1 MKICITPSSLKLF
14 GTYVNR
20 QLSDQIKFNKS
31 APQLIADLFE
41 LGIKTF
47 SNTEL
52 TETENKEIVLQHMS
66 IVPQIVLKH
75 LAENPTLKF
84 KDESGIKSLASEV
97 LQASEDKSSAS
108 FEKVVN
114 RFGSIVGNQNIKV
127 PEKDYLDR
135 FEAISLE
142 LFKTANQEAI
152 WNEKDGYSKNIQD
165 QSKGFEFGVSRGII
179 KSGNSN
185 LYQFKLT
192 TLGAL
197 KAMDGFVDTT
207 GLTEMLSPMLVL
219 VNNKNEIVKF
229 NSKGVEDVNGQIP
242 GYSIKTS
249 EKSLI
254 YQKGIIAE
262 QYEDKGLSRLEA
274 KKKAS
279 ADVNDFINYIKKSAQ
294 SKTPVYLSINVGQ
307 SSLGFI
313 AIDRNRTTNLSDV
326 INLNTEE
333 APLGKE
339 FTGKQFYPVIKPKNS
354 SKTFPVYSKALSE
367 LTDDEFEMLHYLLTA
382 SEVKVEG
389 YKSALNNNT
398 RKKFISY
405 FVQER
410 SGIFAFTAST
420 KKTATKESV
429 ESTVQLGNEVID
441 ATNLTI
447 EKLKEW
453 ANQRQS
459 KPVSKAQLTEGTVV
473 KESIDLVTNL
483 GEFYYGKDGKVYE
496 SVGVR
501 RSFSDERSMNM
512 DDFILGGSKVPVKL
526 EEGVLKVGNKK
537 TLRDQVTSVGYTNVV
552 LNGDNKIVAM
562 GSYLKFE
569 KGVDTLKDIIPLSG
583 EIKFRSIS
591 TRNKATQANAK
602 QNEAA
607 VAWFKSS
614 PLYDIIKLNF
624 INGVS
629 EQGPNFVA
637 NFINDSI
644 NLFEGSSGAD
654 VYHEAFHAFF
664 DGILSVSERTEIYG
678 ALRTI
683 SWSQAT
689 EIEIEEY
696 LAEEF
701 REFALSDGKNTKI
714 SDSNIIAFFQ
724 KLLTLLKSIFGNMTY
739 VEAKALNKTNA
750 LVDVLFNSLYKGEFT
765 SDMFTSRTN
774 EAKWKSEEIDTT
786 SGDEFSLEEVNL
798 IMESMQSLLS
808 EFITKGLNI
817 SENIEDKQ
825 NAVKY
830 LQLMAENLSSSE
842 IYQSAAKAFENLSN
856 NRLRTGSGAFM
867 IQKNPKIL
875 NLALNFVKARFQ
887 QELDLINKQLK
898 SSKEAGESIS
908 LKYNKEILEKV
919 LKEENFGTL
928 SEVGN
933 YLEESQNKE
942 KTNSTLLGTFLNN
955 YSNLNISEIVEQ
967 QLIDEVVEDVDENTE
982 TWEVLWNRGGQELML
997 DKTLSTVA
1005 VDILSS
1011 VRAYTKQGKGNPII
1025 NPIGIQRMLPF
1036 KNTLA
1041 KVARLVA
1048 NTVDAQEMAEKLKAA
1063 AVQDKE
1069 LAQILNRLGDI
1080 TDLKH
1085 SAKLSMEE
1093 HKQWTSFWQS
1103 LNKSDVILQEFI
1115 LANEIKINAEEE
1127 ITASLTAKVGKAQS
1141 EDLKIDRQWAS
1152 NFKFIL
1158 MEEGNPAIENKAGIP
1173 VYNLKKLYDDW
1184 INPSQGLYYG
1194 KISGEGPQFVSNSK
1208 EQGTG
1213 VYTRN
1218 RKSLAEADPIGFL
1231 AELGIEIVEESE
1243 VMEMLFNEKNEHGTP
1258 LIAYLVDNIKN
1269 RLTATTWNALEGMW
1283 EPNAALLTVKSLNE
1297 IFVGFKY
1304 KDATGKIQDQSEI
1317 FGVKKGLRELQYQYA
1332 DQYTAFSSRNAKG
1345 ELQSEKSFNSSLLMN
1360 VHAINAAQSIE
1371 DVFNTPGLEHLN
1383 PKWNPQVL
1391 ASNWLTTMF
1400 QLGSK
1405 YDTQQQG
1412 KRDPAIKVHVQN
1424 LSGNKLIQQTEILT
1438 VDIETGKTIVA
1449 GSLENDRG
1457 ESQISSD
1464 LNTKMIGDFYLT
1476 LNGKQEIMR
1485 SEAKSTSLTV
1495 FTTTKIAGE
1504 SQTRKQLE
1512 LAINVNEIEQIIKGE
1527 YSGQILLD
1535 RFKGHIIND
1544 IVRIQRSQEL
1554 QRQIKS
1560 GEINGKEIAID
1571 VAQLNRGT
1579 DWMMFDFLSTELKE
1593 KLLKQNILDTWNTPS
1608 AISQKLFQ
1616 EIEKELR
1623 AEFMRDAEALYSEF
1637 KDRLPLAQETLDFY
1651 TKDTAEGVEAETQK
1665 QVVAKMFLSFIANN
1679 FLSNADYS
1687 ATFLGDSSIYDL
1699 DKEAYHKR
1707 IAGLISTGNIIR
1719 RDDAWLQLVNSE
1731 EFGNEAFAKKHNA
1744 RFNRQRDYTYSGK
1757 LNTGVMKEIISQSV
1771 FREQYEALGLDVT
1784 DYKNMEE
1791 ADGQG
1796 WISFDAYRLLNMS
1809 IDEWSDKQEYVYQ
1822 KMLNDESLTRD
1833 DMKTTFPVRKFQYY
1847 GSVMNAESQAKLR
1860 DAGFDFAS
1868 MAFHKYSLMPL
1879 VPEII
1884 KNSPKLVKLH
1894 ESMME
1899 NGLAYVT
1906 MNSGSKLSTL
1916 TNVEYSLEDEKF
1928 VAIEDEF
1935 YKADRS
1941 LNIDMLDSETPWTLN
1956 TIDVMNLKS
1965 QIFIKEGYKGYVTLP
1980 TQLRKMA
1987 IIGVLD
1993 NGVPFDYTSKQ
2004 TKKNASLTVEQ
2015 IEKKWESLSPLQKR
2029 KQSKKW
2035 AWYQDFTE
2043 TLDEMQSVLRDDLLK
2058 DIQMKEVKNS
2068 DGTIS
2073 YEGDSAQ
2080 LVEYI
2085 KNQLKDKELL
2095 PEEINYIAKED
2106 GTLIDDLSFSL
2117 IGSKIEELLVTLVDK
2132 KLRRLRTKGEKLTQ
2146 VSSAMWESY
2155 EWKTGTEED
2164 HVKYGTSGLK
2174 FHFAKDNNGK
2184 YIKDPV
2190 TGKFTVTEMEVKIA
2204 LQGDYVKL
2212 FNTKHSDGKRISVY
2226 TKDAAG
2232 NRQLNYDASLKRLN
2246 ESIKEEV
2253 WLAKYGKM
2261 IDIPGVRIPSQ
2272 GSNSFIATRIAE
2284 FLPESAGTILI
2295 MPSEVVVNTGSDYDV
2310 DAMFTLMKSI
2320 ISKYGRTEEVV
2331 YIPNQKEDEII
2342 LFDAIDVLE
2351 ETRAKILEQ
2360 KQELYQKYADYREE
2374 KGLVNDE
2381 VQSWI
2386 ESIAANKLNIDESYA
2401 DKRTVYNSD
2410 KYTVSQK
2417 KEYHAKVDAQ
2427 ISATLTNIEDA
2438 ETKIAEILS
2447 QFFDAEINNKSNRRE
2462 AVEANHKK
2470 YNDPIKKLDEQL
2482 TKIENQLFTL
2492 EAKLQGRSVKGLQN
2506 RLIDL
2511 IQERVLDPDNM
2522 VRLVAPNVTDAWEDM
2537 ARDAGKKIAKTF
2549 DKTKGG
2555 NSKIFKYRFNLLKQ
2569 QEMSVALD
2577 ALGIAA
2583 IASTFYAVFT
2593 TFDATLQDV
2602 SEKDLKKFTSALQ
2615 FLKNANNITSVR
2627 AWENSL
2633 KIVNE
2638 FQSRTLKLPSNTV
2651 KKTNSLSLGMVEN
2664 INGQQISDLL
2674 SQLISGYVDAANK
2687 PFIAEMQGNKENT
2700 PTILFLTM
2708 AGVSPRNIISI
2719 MTNPLVLEYNAEI
2732 IANKGIFGTA
2742 VSAQDKEQLD
2752 AILNEQIKEESRSY
2766 SSPEAKAL
2774 KAMYDEYD
2782 NLEGLL
2788 YKEASDKTLSLN
2800 AILNRAAE
2808 FSEKELESRIGE
2820 NVTFRDF
2827 EVLAQFIAAKTMA
2840 EQLNEFQQ
2848 LTKFDTVKI
2857 SSISEAQDRQEA
2869 IKEFKSISAD
2879 KRVIPNAWFEKIAKS
2894 PIGAFNNDQFII
2906 DLFARYFGVK
2916 NNPALILKSLGVK
2929 VPKGMDKKKVL
2940 TEFKD
2945 DFIWFLYQNAVYA
2958 TNTYTTS
2965 STSVVDNKIAAPGK
2979 TYTLKEDS
2987 SLSELTINEETGEVS
3002 YPANLLLLEQN
3013 FAEFA
3018 PVFKFFNNNNP
3029 KEYVKF
3035 RVEFENL
3042 KRVSENMTHEEF
3054 MEAYGIFDY
3063 SSKSY
3068 FEQGET
3074 TGRSLILNKVALY
3087 NTGNVNAMFDISTG
3101 VSSVL
3106 RNLNSKYKSDLEN
3119 FAFFRDI
3126 KFDYNEP
3133 LGKMNMHLPQIQD
3146 AQMAKV
3152 YRENIAELKNSPH
3165 AEVRDFFGKFDHIVI
3180 MQTGLTLKSKYALTK
3195 LIDQNLLENVI
3206 ESSIGVKYVNGVLE
3220 DINDLINKG
3229 TKREE
3234 IDGQIIDQFADLF
3247 SDALDK
3253 KAMKVRGHNYTVD
3266 KLSFAKVKKARIK
3279 RGTNL
3284 VTVAKSFEEAQSIE
3298 RTQGGYIINA
3308 ERILALMSNQRYS
3321 RNNEKYSFEDAV
3333 FEYKNEKL
3341 IIVNE
3346 KMLVPENVQPNL
3358 LTQEQLDNALL
3369 ILGVDNS
3376 GPLPKLVAQKKDIG
3390 LGLSIERAKILKPL
3404 YSIKDEV
3411 MANRATKAI
3420 AKPTAPLNPQYKS
3433 STAAYVEALST
3444 GEYKDKNI
3452 VADRS
3457 SRKKQFGAKDV
3468 VWIFGS
3474 GVFLGAYG
3482 SEGKEIG
3489 RDKFIQ
3495 SLKTTFESYYEPLI
3509 KKAIKENVQTFV
3521 VGNATGID
3529 SYAKA
3534 YLEANGYSAVKQY
3547 TAGGAYYEM
3556 VKNENLKNIVAEHYT
3571 PAESTVIV
3579 STNLVYNMLLDKI
3592 YEVVLNQ
3599 NGQDNGQ
3606 RKENE
3611 AFSALTLE
3619 EKELEGYDTVKRII
3633 INAIKLLDKASKGN
3647 VSYRSRIAYEL
3658 KNSSKGLMTHAK
3670 SQESLFDSLVEQV
3683 LMEFRNAAQTVGPVK
3698 ELKSKLNESVY
3709 DSLGVKDYNDI
3720 FELGL
3725 LDENKKETIIENF
3738 GNKFKSGNP
3747 LAYINESI
3755 ADPKISNEEIIE
3767 QLKKCY

>member
-20 QLSDQIKFNKS
+20 QLSDQIKSNKS

-75 LAENPTLKF
+75 LAENPTVKF
-84 KDESGIKSLASEV
+84 KDEPGIKSLASEV
-97 LQASEDKSSAS
+97 LQASEDKSSS
-108 FEKVVN
+108 FEKIVN

-135 FEAISLE
+135 FEAISYE

-152 WNEKDGYSKNIQD
+152 WNEKDGYSKNIQN
-165 QSKGFEFGVSRGII
+165 QSKVFEFGVSREII
-179 KSGNSN
+179 KSKNSN

-197 KAMDGFVDTT
+197 TAMEDFVDTT

-229 NSKGVEDVNGQIP
+229 NAEGIEDVNGQIP
-242 GYSIKTS
+242 GYSIKTT

-254 YQKGIIAE
+254 YQKTVIAE

-279 ADVNDFINYIKKSAQ
+279 VDVNDFINYIKESAK
-294 SKTPVYLSINVGQ
+294 SKTPIYLSINVGQ

-313 AIDRNRTTNLSDV
+313 AINRNKTTNLSDV

-354 SKTFPVYSKALSE
+354 SKTFPVYSKALST

-382 SEVKVEG
+382 SEVKAEG

-410 SGIFAFTAST
+410 PGVFAFTAST
-420 KKTATKESV
+420 KKTAVKESV
-429 ESTVQLGNEVID
+429 QSTIQLGNEVID
-441 ATNLTI
+441 SANLTL

-501 RSFSDERSMNM
+501 RSFSDERAMNM

-526 EEGVLKVGNKK
+526 EDGVLKVGNKK

-552 LNGDNKIVAM
+552 LNGDNKIIAM

-569 KGVDTLKDIIPLSG
+569 KGVNTLADIIPKAG

-602 QNEAA
+602 QNDAA
-607 VAWFKSS
+607 ISWFKSS

-678 ALRTI
+678 ALRKQVGTFNTTVNGKLKTI

-714 SDSNIIAFFQ
+714 SDSKIVAFFQ
-724 KLLTLLKSIFGNMTY
+724 KLLNLLKSVFGDMTY

-765 SDMFTSRTN
+765 SDMFTARTS

-786 SGDEFSLEEVNL
+786 SGDEFSLEEISLV
-798 IMESMQSLLS
+798 MESMQSLLS
-808 EFITKGLNI
+808 EFITNGLNI

-830 LQLMAENLSSSE
+830 MQLMAENLPSSE
-842 IYQSAAKAFENLSN
+842 LYQSAAKAFENLSN
-856 NRLRTGSGAFM
+856 SRLRTGSGAFM

-887 QELDLINKQLK
+887 QELDLINEQLK

-933 YLEESQNKE
+933 YLEENQNKE
-942 KTNSTLLGTFLNN
+942 KTNSTLLGTYLNN
-955 YSNLNISEIVEQ
+955 YSNLNISEVVQQ

-1011 VRAYTKQGKGNPII
+1011 VRAYTKQGKGNPMI

-1048 NTVDAQEMAEKLKAA
+1048 NTVDAQEMAEKLKVA

-1115 LANEIKINAEEE
+1115 LANEIKISSEEE

-1158 MEEGNPAIENKAGIP
+1158 MEEGNPAIENRQGLP

-1184 INPSQGLYYG
+1184 INPSQGSFYG
-1194 KISGEGPQFVSNSK
+1194 KISGDGPQFVSTSK

-1243 VMEMLFNEKNEHGTP
+1243 VMEILFNEKNEHGTP

-1283 EPNAALLTVKSLNE
+1283 EPNSALLTVKSLNE
-1297 IFVGFKY
+1297 VFVGFKY

-1332 DQYTAFSSRNAKG
+1332 DQYTSFSSRNAKG

-1383 PKWNPQVL
+1383 PAWNPQVL

-1412 KRDPAIKVHVQN
+1412 KRDVAIKVHVQN
-1424 LSGNKLIQQTEILT
+1424 LSGNKLIQQTEIST

-1449 GSLENDRG
+1449 GSIENDKG

-1485 SEAKSTSLTV
+1485 TEAKSTALTV

-1504 SQTRKQLE
+1504 SKTRKQLE
-1512 LAINVNEIEQIIKGE
+1512 LAINVNEIEQLVKAE

-1535 RFKGHIIND
+1535 RFRGHIIND
-1544 IVRIQRSQEL
+1544 IVRIQRTKEL

-1579 DWMMFDFLSTELKE
+1579 NWMMFDFLSTELKE

-1608 AISQKLFQ
+1608 AIPQKLVQ
-1616 EIEKELR
+1616 QIEKELR
-1623 AEFMRDAEALYSEF
+1623 TEFMRDAQALYSEF
-1637 KDRLPLAQETLDFY
+1637 ADRLPLAQETLDFY
-1651 TKDTAEGVEAETQK
+1651 TKDTVEGVETETQQ

-1771 FREQYEALGLDVT
+1771 FREQYEALGLDVK
-1784 DYKNMEE
+1784 DYNEMEE

-1822 KMLNDESLTRD
+1822 KMLNDEPLTRD

-1847 GSVMNAESQAKLR
+1847 GSVMNAASQAKLR

-1879 VPEII
+1879 VPEVI
-1884 KNSPKLVKLH
+1884 KNSPKLVELH

-1916 TNVEYSLEDEKF
+1916 TKVEYSLEDEKF

-1941 LNIDMLDSETPWTLN
+1941 LNVDMLDSETPWTLN

-1965 QIFIKEGYKGYVTLP
+1965 QIFIKEGYKGYITLP

-2004 TKKNASLTVEQ
+2004 TKKDATLTVEQ
-2015 IEKKWESLSPLQKR
+2015 IEKKWEALSPLQKR

-2043 TLDEMQSVLRDDLLK
+2043 TLDEMQSVLRDELLK

-2073 YEGDSAQ
+2073 YEGDSVQ

-2085 KNQLKDKELL
+2085 KSQLKDKELL

-2146 VSSAMWESY
+2146 VSSAMWENY
-2155 EWKTGTEED
+2155 DWKTGTEED

-2174 FHFAKDNNGK
+2174 FHFAKDKNGK

-2190 TGKFTVTEMEVKIA
+2190 TGNFTVTEMEVKIS

-2226 TKDAAG
+2226 TKDVAG
-2232 NRQLNYDASLKRLN
+2232 NRQLDYDASLKRLN
-2246 ESIKEEV
+2246 ESIKDEA
-2253 WLAKYGKM
+2253 WLVKYGKM

-2310 DAMFTLMKSI
+2310 DAMFTLMKSL
-2320 ISKYGRTEEVV
+2320 ISKYGRTEEVK

-2351 ETRAKILEQ
+2351 KTRAEIVEQ
-2360 KQELYQKYADYREE
+2360 KQELYQKYFDYRQE
-2374 KGLVNDE
+2374 KGLINDE
-2381 VQSWI
+2381 VQVWI
-2386 ESIAANKLNIDESYA
+2386 ESIKANQLNIEESYA
-2401 DKRTVYNSD
+2401 DKRTVYTSG
-2410 KYTVSQK
+2410 KYTISQK

-2427 ISATLTNIEDA
+2427 IAATLTNIEDA

-2447 QFFDAEINNKSNRRE
+2447 QFFNAEINNKENRRE
-2462 AVEANHKK
+2462 LVEANHKK
-2470 YNDPIKKLDEQL
+2470 YNDPIKKLDEEL

-2537 ARDAGKKIAKTF
+2537 ARDAGKKIKKTF

-2593 TFDATLQDV
+2593 TFDATLQEV
-2602 SEKDLKKFTSALQ
+2602 SEKDLKQFTTALKY
-2615 FLKNANNITSVR
+2615 LSNPNNITSVR

-2633 KIVNE
+2633 NIVNT
-2638 FQSRTLKLPSNTV
+2638 FQSRTLKLPSNAV

-2708 AGVSPRNIISI
+2708 AGVSPRNIISM

-2742 VSAQDKEQLD
+2742 VGAQDTEQLD
-2752 AILNEQIKEESRSY
+2752 AILNEQINEESRPYLSA
-2766 SSPEAKAL
+2766 EAKAL
-2774 KAMYDEYD
+2774 KSVYEEYED
-2782 NLEGLL
+2782 LEGI
-2788 YKEASDKTLSLN
+2788 KDAFDKTLSLN
-2800 AILNRAAE
+2800 TILNRATE
-2808 FSEKELESRIGE
+2808 FSEKELEGRIGE
-2820 NVTFRDF
+2820 DVTFRDF

-2857 SSISEAQDRQEA
+2857 SSISAAQDRQEA

-2894 PIGAFNNDQFII
+2894 PIGAFDNDQFII

-2929 VPKGMDKKKVL
+2929 VPKGVDKQKVL

-2979 TYTLKEDS
+2979 TYTLKES
-2987 SLSELTINEETGEVS
+2987 NSVSELTIDEETGAVI
-3002 YPANLLLLEQN
+3002 YPKNLLLLEQS

-3018 PVFKFFNNNNP
+3018 PIFKFFNNNNS

-3035 RVEFENL
+3035 RIEFENL

-3054 MEAYGIFDY
+3054 TEAYGIFDY

-3074 TGRSLILNKVALY
+3074 IGRSLILNKVALY
-3087 NTGNVNAMFDISTG
+3087 NTGNVEAMFDISTG
-3101 VSSVL
+3101 VSSIL

-3133 LGKMNMHLPQIQD
+3133 LAKMNMHLPQIQD

-3165 AEVRDFFGKFDHIVI
+3165 AEVRDFFGKFDHMVI

-3195 LIDQNLLENVI
+3195 LINQNLLEDVI

-3220 DINDLINKG
+3220 DINDLIIAG

-3234 IDGQIIDQFADLF
+3234 IDGQIIDQFANMF

-3266 KLSFAKVKKARIK
+3266 KLSFAKVKKAKIK
-3279 RGTNL
+3279 KGTNKIFI
-3284 VTVAKSFEEAQSIE
+3284 VQKSEANEVSSIPLLTSDMFFASE
-3298 RTQGGYIINA
+3298 QLTPKQYSKGIKSKAFRIINA
-3308 ERILALMSNQRYS
+3308 
-3321 RNNEKYSFEDAV
+3321 KYIAADASQQDV
-3333 FEYKNEKL
+3333 
-3341 IIVNE
+3341 
-3346 KMLVPENVQPNL
+3346 
-3358 LTQEQLDNALL
+3358 LDEALL
-3369 ILGVDNS
+3369 VLGVDNS
-3376 GPLPKLVAQKKDIG
+3376 GLLPRLVAQKKDG
-3390 LGLSIERAKILKPL
+3390 SGLSIERSKIAKPL
-3404 YSIKDEV
+3404 YSINDEA

-3457 SRKKQFGAKDV
+3457 SRKKQFDAKDV

-3474 GVFLGAYG
+3474 GVFSNAYE
-3482 SEGKEIG
+3482 SEGKEKG
-3489 RDKFIQ
+3489 REKFIQ
-3495 SLKTTFESYYEPLI
+3495 SLKTTFESYHEPLI

-3529 SYAKA
+3529 SYAKV
-3534 YLEANGYSAVKQY
+3534 YLEANGYSPVKQY
-3547 TAGGAYYEM
+3547 TAGGVYYEM
-3556 VKNENLKNIVAEHYT
+3556 VKNENLKNIVAEYYA
-3571 PAESTVIV
+3571 PAESTVFV
-3579 STNLVYNMLLDKI
+3579 SSNPVYNMLFDEI
-3592 YEVVLNQ
+3592 YEVVLNEK
-3599 NGQDNGQ
+3599 GQDNGK
-3606 RKENE
+3606 RKQNE
-3611 AFSALTLE
+3611 AFGALTLE
-3619 EKELEGYDTVKRII
+3619 ERELEGYDTVKRIM
-3633 INAIKLLDKASKGN
+3633 INAIKLLDKSSKGN
-3647 VSYRSRIAYEL
+3647 VSYRSRLAYEL
-3658 KNSSKGLMTHAK
+3658 KNSSKGLMTYAK
-3670 SQESLFDSLVEQV
+3670 SQENLFDSLVEQV

-3698 ELKSKLNESVY
+3698 KLKSKLDESVY

-3725 LDENKKETIIENF
+3725 LLESKKETIIENF

-3747 LAYINESI
+3747 LSYINESI